1 MELETKNSNA
11 LACPVDTLVMPCPR
25 LEFRWL
31 MTGDSWSERECVYS
45 LVIPLREF
53 DIRRENE
60 DGESVFTEKF
70 IEIGRTDVRGYR
82 AGPPIYEDGTIY
94 TPFRDGAHARFD
106 NEALGGHLPIVAVC
120 GDVWQILPA

>member
-1 MELETKNSNA
+1 MSNEQNESDA
-11 LACPVDTLVMPCPR
+11 KVHPVDTLVMPCPR

-31 MTGDSWSERECVYS
+31 MAGDSWSERECVYS

-82 AGPPIYEDGTIY
+82 AGPPIHEDGTID

-120 GDVWQILPA
+120 GDAWQILPA